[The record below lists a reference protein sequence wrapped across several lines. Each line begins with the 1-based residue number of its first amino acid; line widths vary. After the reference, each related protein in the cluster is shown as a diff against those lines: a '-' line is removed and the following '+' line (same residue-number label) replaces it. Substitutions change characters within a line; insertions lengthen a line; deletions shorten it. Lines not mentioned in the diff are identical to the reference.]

1 MPNSELSRSRRFCP
15 LSLRSR
21 ALAEL
26 VLVSCAGCAQVNAII
41 LQKPDAT
48 RLTGSWEG
56 TYTCGQSPT
65 GVSLSMSGT
74 DTGQVTAVLDFHA
87 TPENPQLAPGR
98 YTMSGNFS
106 PNGTLVLR
114 PDGWVTRPAG
124 SRMVGLNGK
133 VDIL

>member
-1 MPNSELSRSRRFCP
+1 MHAN
-15 LSLRSR
+15 LRPIR
-21 ALAEL
+21 ALAGL
-26 VLVSCAGCAQVNAII
+26 LLLLLCASAAAA
-41 LQKPDAT
+41 AT
-48 RLTGSWEG
+48 GDYFVYIG
-56 TYTCGQSPT
+56 TYTLRRGKGIYTFRFQPA
-65 GVSLSMSGT
+65 
-74 DTGQVTAVLDFHA
+74 TGQVTAVLDFHA